1 VQDNRFSMPFFLR
14 LEGGSANVPII
25 NPDLIDLTQSKLRL
39 RLYEG
44 GKVHD
49 DEKGKE
55 KEAVMKV
62 KDQYVGMTSAQ
73 GLIKRTVARRGYRTN
88 RHPMLRWMH
97 AYNDPFSAAER
108 QFIKLQLAVNN
119 NSEDEKEGS

>member
-1 VQDNRFSMPFFLR
+1 MPFFLR

-119 NSEDEKEGS
+119 NSKEGEDEKEGR